1 MLNSYQPTP
10 SIVVEDVDHV
20 QTRMGF
26 QSPPSYHLK
35 IHDNNN
41 APSPLSMCTTF
52 GIIKPDV
59 DAYVTPLS
67 LCQQPSTPKSVS
79 SPAVPLSSK
88 DKVMVVSGGTM
99 PPCLATSGLE
109 SSFTSVDIGGPNHP
123 AARSAVADNDSSWN
137 SECSQQTSGCFD
149 LKSGLMCVTRA
160 IASSADPLREKGDH
174 HRIDIS
180 ESPLE
185 LHATKSGR
193 ASGQPTKKRMSICSM
208 IGIFFICLAVVG
220 LIAIGI
226 SMYMEFVSK
235 PSRIAESR
243 KPILNETTICDYLL
257 DSCDNG
263 TLIINKTAEP
273 IRSNQ
278 TNIPNES
285 GRVEATFSSNFTSQL
300 ATKLPGKPS

>member
-1 MLNSYQPTP
+1 MLNSFQPTP

-20 QTRMGF
+20 HTPLGF
-26 QSPPSYHLK
+26 QSPSSHRK

-41 APSPLSMCTTF
+41 VPSPLSLCTTF

-67 LCQQPSTPKSVS
+67 LCQQPSTPKSSS
-79 SPAVPLSSK
+79 SPVPLSSK

-99 PPCLATSGLE
+99 PPCLTTSGLE

-137 SECSQQTSGCFD
+137 SEFSQQTSSCFD
-149 LKSGLMCVTRA
+149 FKSGLMCVTRA
-160 IASSADPLREKGDH
+160 ITSSADPLREKGDH

-185 LHATKSGR
+185 LHDTKSGR
-193 ASGQPTKKRMSICSM
+193 AAGQPSTKRMSICSM

-235 PSRIAESR
+235 PLQIAESR
-243 KPILNETTICDYLL
+243 KLILNETTICDYLL

-263 TLIINKTAEP
+263 TLIIKNTAEP
-273 IRSNQ
+273 IHSNK
-278 TNIPNES
+278 TNTANES

-300 ATKLPGKPS
+300 ATKLPGTAA

>member
-1 MLNSYQPTP
+1 MLNSFQPTP
-10 SIVVEDVDHV
+10 SIVVEDVDHL
-20 QTRMGF
+20 QTRLGF
-26 QSPPSYHLK
+26 QSPPSYHMK

-41 APSPLSMCTTF
+41 VPSTLSLCTTF

-67 LCQQPSTPKSVS
+67 LCQLPSTPKSPS
-79 SPAVPLSSK
+79 SPVPPSSK

-123 AARSAVADNDSSWN
+123 AARSAAADNDSSWN
-137 SECSQQTSGCFD
+137 SEFSQQTSGCFD

-160 IASSADPLREKGDH
+160 ITSSTDPLREKCDH

-193 ASGQPTKKRMSICSM
+193 PAGQPSTKRMSCSM

-257 DSCDNG
+257 NSCDNG
-263 TLIINKTAEP
+263 TLIIDNTAEP

-278 TNIPNES
+278 TNTAIES

-300 ATKLPGKPS
+300 ATKLPGKAA